1 MRIGHHQLRNRL
13 IAAPMA
19 GITDR
24 PFRTLCYEMGAGL
37 TVSEMMSSNPQ
48 VWESDKSRLRMVHI
62 DEPSIRTVQIAGSVP
77 EEMADAARINVE
89 SGAQIIDINMGC
101 PAKKVNR
108 KLAGSALLQYPDQVK
123 AILTAVV
130 SAVDVPVTLKIRTGW
145 SPEHRNCVEIAQLAE
160 DCGIQA
166 LTIHG
171 RTRACLF
178 NGEAEYDSIRAVK
191 QKVSIPII
199 ANGDITDPLKAR
211 AVLDYTGADALMI
224 GRAAQGRPWIFR
236 EIQHYLDTGELLAP
250 LPLAE
255 VKRLLCSHV
264 RELHDHYGQ
273 AKGYRI
279 ARKHVS
285 WYLQE
290 HAPDDQFRRTFNA
303 IEDAS
308 VNSDVLT
315 VSTVNSQDQ
324 VTQKPLRDSVKQ
336 ALKNYFA
343 QLNGQDV
350 NDLYELVLAEVEQPL
365 LDMVM
370 QYTRGNQTRA
380 ALMMGINRGTLRK
393 KLKKYGMN

>member
-1 MRIGHHQLRNRL
+1 MRIGQYQLRNRL

-62 DEPSIRTVQIAGSVP
+62 DEPGIRTVQIAGSDP
-77 EEMADAARINVE
+77 KEMADAARINVE

-108 KLAGSALLQYPDQVK
+108 KLAGSALLQYPDVVK
-123 AILTAVV
+123 SILTEVV
-130 SAVDVPVTLKIRTGW
+130 NAVDVPVTLKIRTGW
-145 SPEHRNCVEIAQLAE
+145 APEHRNCEEIAQLAE

-191 QKVSIPII
+191 QKVSIPVI

-236 EIQHYLDTGELLAP
+236 EIQHYLDTGELLPP

-255 VKRLLCSHV
+255 VKRLLCAHV
-264 RELHDHYGQ
+264 RELHDFYGP

-285 WYLQE
+285 WYLQ
-290 HAPDDQFRRTFNA
+290 
-303 IEDAS
+303 
-308 VNSDVLT
+308 
-315 VSTVNSQDQ
+315 
-324 VTQKPLRDSVKQ
+324 
-336 ALKNYFA
+336 
-343 QLNGQDV
+343 G
-350 NDLYELVLAEVEQPL
+350 
-365 LDMVM
+365 
-370 QYTRGNQTRA
+370 TRS
-380 ALMMGINRGTLRK
+380 K
-393 KLKKYGMN
+393 

>member
-48 VWESDKSRLRMVHI
+48 VWESDKSRLRMVHV
-62 DEPSIRTVQIAGSVP
+62 DEPGIRTVQIAGSVP

-123 AILTAVV
+123 SILTAVV

-191 QKVSIPII
+191 QKVSIPVI

-285 WYLQE
+285 CISRSTLQMTSFGA
-290 HAPDDQFRRTFNA
+290 H
-303 IEDAS
+303 
-308 VNSDVLT
+308 
-315 VSTVNSQDQ
+315 ST
-324 VTQKPLRDSVKQ
+324 PLRMPANSWRRWRHTSK
-336 ALKNYFA
+336 
-343 QLNGQDV
+343 
-350 NDLYELVLAEVEQPL
+350 
-365 LDMVM
+365 
-370 QYTRGNQTRA
+370 
-380 ALMMGINRGTLRK
+380 ILRNEIK
-393 KLKKYGMN
+393 S

>member
-1 MRIGHHQLRNRL
+1 MRIGHYQLRNRL

-24 PFRTLCYEMGAGL
+24 PFRKLCYEMGAGL
-37 TVSEMMSSNPQ
+37 TVSEMMSSNPE
-48 VWESDKSRLRMVHI
+48 VWASDKSRLRMVHV
-62 DEPSIRTVQIAGSVP
+62 DEPGVRTVQIAGSVP
-77 EEMADAARINVE
+77 EEMAEATRINVE

-108 KLAGSALLQYPDQVK
+108 RLAGSALLQHPELVK
-123 AILTAVV
+123 AILCAVV
-130 SAVDVPVTLKIRTGW
+130 NAVEVPVTLKIRTGW
-145 SPEHRNCVEIAQLAE
+145 DPGHRNCVEIAQLAE

-191 QKVSIPII
+191 QTVSIPVI

-236 EIQHYLDTGELLAP
+236 EIQHYLDTGEQLDP

-255 VKRLLCSHV
+255 VKRLLCTHV
-264 RELHDHYGQ
+264 QALHDFYGQ

-279 ARKHVS
+279 ARKHVA

-308 VNSDVLT
+308 EQLE
-315 VSTVNSQDQ
+315 
-324 VTQKPLRDSVKQ
+324 
-336 ALKNYFA
+336 ALEAYFENFA
-343 QLNGQDV
+343 
-350 NDLYELVLAEVEQPL
+350 
-365 LDMVM
+365 
-370 QYTRGNQTRA
+370 
-380 ALMMGINRGTLRK
+380 
-393 KLKKYGMN
+393 

>member
-1 MRIGHHQLRNRL
+1 MVISSLMRIGHYQLRNRL

-37 TVSEMMSSNPQ
+37 TVSEMMSSNPE
-48 VWESDKSRLRMVHI
+48 VWASDKSRLRMVHV
-62 DEPSIRTVQIAGSVP
+62 DEPGIRTVQIAGSVP
-77 EEMADAARINVE
+77 EEMAEAARINVDN
-89 SGAQIIDINMGC
+89 GAQIIDINMGC

-108 KLAGSALLQYPDQVK
+108 KLAGSALLQYPELVK
-123 AILTAVV
+123 SILTTVV
-130 SAVDVPVTLKIRTGW
+130 NAVDVPVTLKIRTGW
-145 SPEHRNCVEIAQLAE
+145 DPANRNCVEIAQLAE
-160 DCGIQA
+160 ECGIQA

-178 NGEAEYDSIRAVK
+178 QGNAEYDSIRTVK
-191 QKVSIPII
+191 QKVSIPVI
-199 ANGDITDPLKAR
+199 ANGDITSPHKAR

-236 EIQHYLDTGELLAP
+236 EIQHYLDTGELLPP

-255 VKRLLCSHV
+255 VKRLLCAHV
-264 RELHDHYGQ
+264 RELHDFYGQ

-279 ARKHVS
+279 ARKHVA

-308 VNSDVLT
+308 EQLE
-315 VSTVNSQDQ
+315 
-324 VTQKPLRDSVKQ
+324 
-336 ALKNYFA
+336 ALEAYFENFA
-343 QLNGQDV
+343 
-350 NDLYELVLAEVEQPL
+350 
-365 LDMVM
+365 
-370 QYTRGNQTRA
+370 
-380 ALMMGINRGTLRK
+380 
-393 KLKKYGMN
+393 

>member
-1 MRIGHHQLRNRL
+1 MRIGHYQLRNRL

-37 TVSEMMSSNPQ
+37 TVSEMMSSNPE
-48 VWESDKSRLRMVHI
+48 VWASDKSRLRMVHV
-62 DEPSIRTVQIAGSVP
+62 DEPGIRTVQIAGSVP
-77 EEMADAARINVE
+77 EEMAEAARINVDN
-89 SGAQIIDINMGC
+89 GAQIIDINMGC

-108 KLAGSALLQYPDQVK
+108 KLAGSALLQYPELVK
-123 AILTAVV
+123 SILTAVV
-130 SAVDVPVTLKIRTGW
+130 NAVDVPVTLKIRTGW
-145 SPEHRNCVEIAQLAE
+145 DPANRNCVEIAQLAE
-160 DCGIQA
+160 ECGIQA

-178 NGEAEYDSIRAVK
+178 QGNAEYDSIRTVK
-191 QKVSIPII
+191 QKVSIPVI
-199 ANGDITDPLKAR
+199 ANGDITSPHKAR

-236 EIQHYLDTGELLAP
+236 EIQHYLDTGELLPP

-255 VKRLLCSHV
+255 VKRLLGAHV
-264 RELHDHYGQ
+264 RELHDFYGQ

-279 ARKHVS
+279 ARKHVA

-308 VNSDVLT
+308 EQLE
-315 VSTVNSQDQ
+315 
-324 VTQKPLRDSVKQ
+324 
-336 ALKNYFA
+336 ALEAYFENFA
-343 QLNGQDV
+343 
-350 NDLYELVLAEVEQPL
+350 
-365 LDMVM
+365 
-370 QYTRGNQTRA
+370 
-380 ALMMGINRGTLRK
+380 
-393 KLKKYGMN
+393 

>member
-1 MRIGHHQLRNRL
+1 MRIGHYQLRNRL

-37 TVSEMMSSNPQ
+37 TVSEMMSSNPE
-48 VWESDKSRLRMVHI
+48 VWASDKSRLRMVHV
-62 DEPSIRTVQIAGSVP
+62 DEPGIRTVQIAGSVP
-77 EEMADAARINVE
+77 EEMAEAARINVDN
-89 SGAQIIDINMGC
+89 GAQIIDINMGC

-108 KLAGSALLQYPDQVK
+108 KLAGSALLQYPDLVK
-123 AILTAVV
+123 SILTAVV
-130 SAVDVPVTLKIRTGW
+130 NAVDVPVTLKIRTGW
-145 SPEHRNCVEIAQLAE
+145 DPVNRNCVEIAQLAE
-160 DCGIQA
+160 ECGIQA

-178 NGEAEYDSIRAVK
+178 QGNAEYDSIRTVK
-191 QKVSIPII
+191 QKVSIPVI
-199 ANGDITDPLKAR
+199 ANGDITSPHKAR

-236 EIQHYLDTGELLAP
+236 EIQHYLDTGELLPP

-255 VKRLLCSHV
+255 VKRLLCAHV
-264 RELHDHYGQ
+264 RELHDFYGQ

-279 ARKHVS
+279 ARKHVA

-308 VNSDVLT
+308 EQLE
-315 VSTVNSQDQ
+315 
-324 VTQKPLRDSVKQ
+324 
-336 ALKNYFA
+336 ALEAYFENFA
-343 QLNGQDV
+343 
-350 NDLYELVLAEVEQPL
+350 
-365 LDMVM
+365 
-370 QYTRGNQTRA
+370 
-380 ALMMGINRGTLRK
+380 
-393 KLKKYGMN
+393 

>member
-1 MRIGHHQLRNRL
+1 MVISSLMRIGHYQLRNRL

-37 TVSEMMSSNPQ
+37 TVSEMMSSNPE
-48 VWESDKSRLRMVHI
+48 VWASDKSRLRMVHV
-62 DEPSIRTVQIAGSVP
+62 DEPGIRTVQIAGSVP
-77 EEMADAARINVE
+77 EEMAEAARINVDN
-89 SGAQIIDINMGC
+89 GAQIIDINMGC

-108 KLAGSALLQYPDQVK
+108 KLAGSALLQYPDLVK
-123 AILTAVV
+123 SILTAVV
-130 SAVDVPVTLKIRTGW
+130 NAVDVPVTLKIRTGW
-145 SPEHRNCVEIAQLAE
+145 DPAHRNCVEIAQLAE
-160 DCGIQA
+160 ECGIQA

-178 NGEAEYDSIRAVK
+178 QGNAEYDSIRTVK
-191 QKVSIPII
+191 QKVSIPVI
-199 ANGDITDPLKAR
+199 ANGDITSPHKAR

-236 EIQHYLDTGELLAP
+236 EIQHYLDTGELLPP

-255 VKRLLCSHV
+255 VKRLLCAHV
-264 RELHDHYGQ
+264 RELHDFYGQ

-279 ARKHVS
+279 ARKHVA

-308 VNSDVLT
+308 EQLE
-315 VSTVNSQDQ
+315 
-324 VTQKPLRDSVKQ
+324 
-336 ALKNYFA
+336 ALEAYFENFA
-343 QLNGQDV
+343 
-350 NDLYELVLAEVEQPL
+350 
-365 LDMVM
+365 
-370 QYTRGNQTRA
+370 
-380 ALMMGINRGTLRK
+380 
-393 KLKKYGMN
+393 

>member
-1 MRIGHHQLRNRL
+1 MYTRNL
-13 IAAPMA
+13 LWLVSLVSAAPLYAADVPANTPLAPQQVFRYNNHSDPGTLDPQKVEENTAAQIVKKAVTEKADMI
-19 GITDR
+19 GLSGLIT
-24 PFRTLCYEMGAGL
+24 
-37 TVSEMMSSNPQ
+37 
-48 VWESDKSRLRMVHI
+48 
-62 DEPSIRTVQIAGSVP
+62 PSL

-108 KLAGSALLQYPDQVK
+108 KLAGSALLQYPDVVK
-123 AILTAVV
+123 SILTEVV
-130 SAVDVPVTLKIRTGW
+130 NAVDVPVTLKIRTGW
-145 SPEHRNCVEIAQLAE
+145 APEHRNCEEIAQLAE

-236 EIQHYLDTGELLAP
+236 EIQHYLDTGELLPP

-255 VKRLLCSHV
+255 VKRLLCAHV
-264 RELHDHYGQ
+264 RELHDFYGQ

-308 VNSDVLT
+308 EQLE
-315 VSTVNSQDQ
+315 
-324 VTQKPLRDSVKQ
+324 
-336 ALKNYFA
+336 ALEAYFENFA
-343 QLNGQDV
+343 
-350 NDLYELVLAEVEQPL
+350 
-365 LDMVM
+365 
-370 QYTRGNQTRA
+370 
-380 ALMMGINRGTLRK
+380 
-393 KLKKYGMN
+393 

>member
-1 MRIGHHQLRNRL
+1 MRIGHYRLRNRL

-37 TVSEMMSSNPQ
+37 TVSEMMSSNPE
-48 VWESDKSRLRMVHI
+48 VWASDKSRLRMVHV
-62 DEPSIRTVQIAGSVP
+62 DEPGIRTVQIAGSVP
-77 EEMADAARINVE
+77 EEMAEAARINVDN
-89 SGAQIIDINMGC
+89 GAQIIDINMGC

-108 KLAGSALLQYPDQVK
+108 KLAGSALLQYPDLVK
-123 AILTAVV
+123 SILTAVV
-130 SAVDVPVTLKIRTGW
+130 NAVDVPVTLKIRTGW
-145 SPEHRNCVEIAQLAE
+145 DPANRNCVEIAQLAE
-160 DCGIQA
+160 ECGIQA

-178 NGEAEYDSIRAVK
+178 QGNAEYDSIRTVK
-191 QKVSIPII
+191 QKVSIPVI
-199 ANGDITDPLKAR
+199 ANGDITSPHKAR

-236 EIQHYLDTGELLAP
+236 EIQHYLDTGELLPP

-255 VKRLLCSHV
+255 VKRLLCAHV
-264 RELHDHYGQ
+264 RELHDFYGQ

-279 ARKHVS
+279 ARKHVA

-308 VNSDVLT
+308 EQLE
-315 VSTVNSQDQ
+315 
-324 VTQKPLRDSVKQ
+324 
-336 ALKNYFA
+336 ALEAYFENFA
-343 QLNGQDV
+343 
-350 NDLYELVLAEVEQPL
+350 
-365 LDMVM
+365 
-370 QYTRGNQTRA
+370 
-380 ALMMGINRGTLRK
+380 
-393 KLKKYGMN
+393 